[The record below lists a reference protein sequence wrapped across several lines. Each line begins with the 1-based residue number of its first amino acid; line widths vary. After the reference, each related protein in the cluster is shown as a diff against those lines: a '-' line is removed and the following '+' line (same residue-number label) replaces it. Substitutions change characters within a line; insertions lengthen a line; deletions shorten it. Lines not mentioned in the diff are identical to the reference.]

1 MFMLCNNIISNY
13 VFCNYWLCCLLC
25 YNVRGYFVTKY
36 AVNLD

>member
-1 MFMLCNNIISNY
+1 MNIIMY
-13 VFCNYWLCCLLC
+13 FVTTGLLFVC